1 MSVKLFLL
9 TMLAVVAGLF
19 AFKFINGMI
28 KPKAATTTSA
38 SANSVSGDSVAAYLN
53 ANS

>member
-1 MSVKLFLL
+1 MNVKTFLL

-19 AFKFINGMI
+19 AFRFISGMI

-38 SANSVSGDSVAAYLN
+38 SANSVGGDNVAAYLN